1 MPEGNFHFQLPE
13 GEVHE
18 SSALVHG
25 QTLILSFFVPEF
37 PLFLAEHSA
46 QTELGNG
53 DETEQSR
60 LL

>member
-1 MPEGNFHFQLPE
+1 MLILMPEGNFQLPE

-37 PLFLAEHSA
+37 PLFLAE
-46 QTELGNG
+46 LGNG